1 MTFRRELDRYWI
13 LATYASKNL
22 IAAGHDTGLQVFKL
36 FRERPPFAVSQ
47 NQLTYIHEN
56 QLFVYDFK
64 SESDTK
70 FNLPGKMLRPPYA
83 LSVNPSASQIVV
95 CLKDDS
101 NYVDLIDIPKAGFSA
116 SLKAPNR
123 KTDVTEATFFGPNKY
138 VYIDANGGLFMHS
151 LTGEKDKSLGV
162 PFVCTKLF
170 PAPTGCVLCQSEE
183 NIYIYQ
189 VAQHASIAEAPAV
202 GTRQA
207 VWDKGFHKVALLSKN
222 AIEIRTKRL
231 KLITTVRELTSR
243 IKSAVF
249 DETRDVLFYTTSNH
263 IKYCILRTGEVSTI
277 CTLKTVVYLVAAVG
291 DKVWMLTRSGKVLV
305 KELDNLEL
313 NFKLKLQQQSFR
325 EVMKI
330 IQSRE
335 LKGQALVGYL
345 HKHNYSEIALHF
357 AKEPLTRFN
366 LALECGAIDIAKE
379 AAMELDDASVWRR
392 LSETAITFGDIQLS
406 QLADSKANNY
416 HASAMHMLYTGNL
429 SALGHLVDSVQDDN
443 FKLQYGLYLNDYEQR
458 IQLLL
463 NANQLPLAYLTAKSN
478 GLEEVAANIYSK
490 MSDEV
495 KKNIDQTECPKSD
508 PSPKPTPQTDN
519 WPMLQVEESIFT
531 KLLKQTGELDV
542 LAANVEELDD
552 DAADAWGDGDDD
564 DLFKEMDEE
573 GDSPLQGAPEEAEGD
588 GWDDDLDI
596 DVNAVLKS
604 AAGTKSDAG
613 FVVPPALPP
622 ISTHWVET
630 STVAAF
636 HVAAGQFT
644 SAFHLL
650 KGQIGLKDPAPLK
663 KEALLLWSSVNVSRP
678 AWLTSSVSFSLTAA
692 GSSATNS
699 KHIPRVPN
707 YMPHLLDTLKSGY
720 QAFTDGRFDDAHA
733 LFRSILHKCVF
744 TVVSNDQELA
754 SFRDLLSVAA
764 EYTRALAVQL
774 QLRSSEASSQEA
786 LELSLYL
793 THFQLQRPHMILGLS
808 QAMSK
813 AYKRKNFRTAASVA
827 RRLVDL
833 DPPEKRAKQAA
844 AIIAEADK
852 NPVDADELKYD
863 ERNPFTL
870 CSESYTPIYKG
881 TLAVVRCGYCLSGVA
896 PTHDGKVCGVCGVSS
911 YGAQCAGLINQV

>member
-1 MTFRRELDRYWI
+1 MLSKLDVRSSRVKGITFHKQRPWVLCGLHNGVVQIWDYSMNTSVDTFYISNGGVPTRGVDFHESQPLFVTGSDDHLVRVWNYKLRRCMYTLAGHVDYIRTTFFHHNQPWILSSSDDYIIRIWNWQSRACIAMLPGHLHYVMCAQFHPTQPLVASASLDKTIKVWDISKLQFRKQEAGVVQDLLGTSDVEVKYTLEGHEKAVNWVSFHPTHSYLVSASDDRTVRVWSYSDSGFYNETTLRGHTHNVCCATYFKGKYIISCGEDRVIKVFAVGGNSTAIMTFRRELDRYWI

-573 GDSPLQGAPEEAEGD
+573 GG
-588 GWDDDLDI
+588 
-596 DVNAVLKS
+596 
-604 AAGTKSDAG
+604 
-613 FVVPPALPP
+613 
-622 ISTHWVET
+622 
-630 STVAAF
+630 
-636 HVAAGQFT
+636 FT
-644 SAFHLL
+644 SA
-650 KGQIGLKDPAPLK
+650 GCTRG
-663 KEALLLWSSVNVSRP
+663 
-678 AWLTSSVSFSLTAA
+678 
-692 GSSATNS
+692 G
-699 KHIPRVPN
+699 
-707 YMPHLLDTLKSGY
+707 G
-720 QAFTDGRFDDAHA
+720 GR
-733 LFRSILHKCVF
+733 R
-744 TVVSNDQELA
+744 
-754 SFRDLLSVAA
+754 
-764 EYTRALAVQL
+764 
-774 QLRSSEASSQEA
+774 
-786 LELSLYL
+786 
-793 THFQLQRPHMILGLS
+793 MG
-808 QAMSK
+808 
-813 AYKRKNFRTAASVA
+813 
-827 RRLVDL
+827 
-833 DPPEKRAKQAA
+833 
-844 AIIAEADK
+844 
-852 NPVDADELKYD
+852 
-863 ERNPFTL
+863 
-870 CSESYTPIYKG
+870 
-881 TLAVVRCGYCLSGVA
+881 
-896 PTHDGKVCGVCGVSS
+896 
-911 YGAQCAGLINQV
+911 